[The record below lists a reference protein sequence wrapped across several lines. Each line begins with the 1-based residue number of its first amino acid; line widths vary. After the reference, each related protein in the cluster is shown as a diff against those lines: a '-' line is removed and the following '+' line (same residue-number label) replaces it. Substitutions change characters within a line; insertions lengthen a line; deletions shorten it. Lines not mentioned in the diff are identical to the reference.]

1 MKIGIGSDHRGF
13 VKKEQII
20 VYLKKLGHTVVD
32 YGTNSSESTDYPL
45 YAFKLGEDI
54 KNIDLGILICGTGI
68 GVCIAANKVKG
79 VRCAKVDSV
88 KDAKHSKID
97 NNANVMSFGEDVS
110 MFKAKKMI
118 NAFINTPFSNG
129 ERHIRRANMI
139 DNYVN
144 KL

>member
-13 VKKEQII
+13 SRKEEVIA
-20 VYLKKLGHTVVD
+20 YLKKLGHTVVD

-68 GVCIAANKVKG
+68 GISIAANKVKG
-79 VRCAKVDSV
+79 VRCAKVDSIN
-88 KDAKHSKID
+88 DAKCAKAH
-97 NNANVMSFGEDVS
+97 NNANVMAFGEDIS
-110 MFKAKKMI
+110 LFKAKRMI
-118 NAFINTPFSNG
+118 DAFINTPFSNG
-129 ERHIRRANMI
+129 ERHIRRVNMI
-139 DNYVN
+139 DSYVN